1 MTEEQTNREEEKK
14 EKARKKPHIT
24 SAEKARLVSTII
36 LKTILFELSLSDN
49 RNRGGKGEEKRN
61 KTERGGGGFSDRR

>member
-36 LKTILFELSLSDN
+36 FEN
-49 RNRGGKGEEKRN
+49 YP
-61 KTERGGGGFSDRR
+61 F